1 MGAGSSRRMLCA
13 PLKVP
18 ARRESPRRSSS
29 WIPSG
34 ALLMVEVDLLTE
46 APFKCERRS
55 DDPLWCIDILRD
67 AHLGTYAEIEVGS
80 DSRYFVEVA
89 PKLGLGH
96 KLEVRTPSWTWIL
109 LMPPAEEAR
118 CGDETI
124 ARSKLP
130 YPAELIVMR
139 LVDTV
144 DVLIEWCQ
152 AQHRTAL
159 RAQISIGDP
168 RHIGIGK

>member
-1 MGAGSSRRMLCA
+1 MLCA
-13 PLKVP
+13 PLTVP
-18 ARRESPRRSSS
+18 ARRESPRRLSS
-29 WIPSG
+29 WIPLG

-96 KLEVRTPSWTWIL
+96 KLEVCTPSWAWIL

-130 YPAELIVMR
+130 DPAELIVMR
-139 LVDTV
+139 LGDTV
-144 DVLIEWCQ
+144 DVLIERCQ

>member
-1 MGAGSSRRMLCA
+1 
-13 PLKVP
+13 
-18 ARRESPRRSSS
+18 
-29 WIPSG
+29 
-34 ALLMVEVDLLTE
+34 MVEVGLLSE

-55 DDPLWCIDILRD
+55 YDPLWRIDILRD
-67 AHLGTYAEIEVGS
+67 THLGTYAEIEVGS
-80 DSRYFVEVA
+80 DSRYLVEVA
-89 PKLGLGH
+89 PELRLGH
-96 KLEVRTPSWTWIL
+96 ELEVRTPSWAWIL

-124 ARSKLP
+124 ARSEFP
-130 YPAELIVMR
+130 DPAELIVMR
-139 LVDTV
+139 LGDTV

>member
-1 MGAGSSRRMLCA
+1 M
-13 PLKVP
+13 
-18 ARRESPRRSSS
+18 E
-29 WIPSG
+29 
-34 ALLMVEVDLLTE
+34 EVDLLTE
-46 APFKCERRS
+46 APLEGERRS
-55 DDPLWCIDILRD
+55 YDPLRSINILRD

-89 PKLGLGH
+89 PELRLGH
-96 KLEVRTPSWTWIL
+96 KLEVRPPSWTWIL

-124 ARSKLP
+124 ARSELP

-139 LVDTV
+139 LGDTV
-144 DVLIEWCQ
+144 DVLIERCQ
-152 AQHRTAL
+152 TQHRTAL